1 MSTTTPK
8 LTTVTHELIFPLQA
22 QVKEVHASTL
32 VLLPDD
38 SVLAAWF
45 GGTKEGMDDVSIWLS
60 HHVNGQWQTP
70 SIVAK
75 ISDEPHWN
83 PVLYVDNDTVHL
95 WFKVGKPIPL
105 WRTYA
110 MTSEDWGKTW
120 TTPRELVPGD
130 KGGRG
135 PVKNKPINLVSGA
148 LLAPASIEVGATP
161 STETGEAKDAA
172 WDAFVDRSED
182 GGQTWQRSEL
192 VPYDHQNTKG
202 EGVIQPTLWESQPG
216 KVHMLLRSGDGWV
229 YRSDSDDDGKTW
241 CQAYPT
247 DLPNNNSGIDVAK
260 LNDGLLALIYNP
272 VGGNWAGR
280 SPITLS
286 FSTDN
291 GRTWTRQLDL
301 QTVEGEFSYP
311 AIIPTPDGLA
321 ITYTHDRKS
330 ISYWRGVLA

>member
-1 MSTTTPK
+1 MTK
-8 LTTVTHELIFPLQA
+8 KITTVTHELIFPEQS

-45 GGTKEGMDDVSIWLS
+45 GGTKESMDDVAIWLS
-60 HHVNGQWQTP
+60 HRVDGQWQTP
-70 SIVAK
+70 HIVAK
-75 ISDEPHWN
+75 ISNEAHWN
-83 PVLYVDNDTVHL
+83 PVLYVEAGKVHL
-95 WFKVGKPIPL
+95 WFKVGKPIPQ
-105 WRTYA
+105 WRTYV
-110 MTSEDWGKTW
+110 MTSDDWGMTW
-120 TTPRELVPGD
+120 TTPRELVAGD

-135 PVKNKPINLVSGA
+135 PVKNKPIKLASGA
-148 LLAPASIEVGATP
+148 WLAPASIEVGATP

-182 GGQTWQRSEL
+182 QGQTWQRSEL
-192 VPYDHQNTKG
+192 VAYDHENTKG
-202 EGVIQPTLWESQPG
+202 EGIIQPTLWESEPG

-247 DLPNNNSGIDVAK
+247 DLPNNNSGIDVVRCD
-260 LNDGLLALIYNP
+260 DGMLALIYNP
-272 VGGNWAGR
+272 VGGNWGGR

-286 FSTDN
+286 FSSDN
-291 GRTWTRQLDL
+291 GKTWAKQMDL
-301 QTVEGEFSYP
+301 ETIKGEFSYP
-311 AIIPTPDGLA
+311 AIITTPDGLA

-330 ISYWRGVLA
+330 ISYWRGIFA